1 MTDNKK
7 IIVYIDFLKQ
17 SCIIS
22 QAILTSVC
30 FSSLFLKLQFLH
42 FRAFVKNPIIMLKKM
57 SIARQNNN
65 QTQPFK
71 TARKMDKKRNN
82 RNLIMDKMIAE
93 YLEFLYFYHILRL
106 LTN

>member
-1 MTDNKK
+1 
-7 IIVYIDFLKQ
+7 
-17 SCIIS
+17 
-22 QAILTSVC
+22 
-30 FSSLFLKLQFLH
+30 
-42 FRAFVKNPIIMLKKM
+42 M

-93 YLEFLYFYHILRL
+93 YLDTLDTKKQDFLKKKVNFAK
-106 LTN
+106 